1 MAEQIISPGVF
12 SNESD
17 KSLYTQGP
25 QTVGAAIIG
34 PTAKGTPMV
43 PTSVTSYSDYL
54 SKFGDVFLP
63 SGSSTYQE
71 YFTSLAVREYFG
83 GGGQTMLVTRIIS
96 GSGYTT
102 FASADIGSAATVG
115 TGYATGSSAVTTTF
129 MTSSNQEVRIT
140 YGSTVYRFIASAPSP
155 IPADDIDG
163 NLYYFVTGS
172 TATVGIN
179 NLTGSINRALS
190 GSAASASVD
199 LVYATSNGTTTLIL
213 SGSLM
218 GTYANGITLSTGSG
232 TSFSTLITLGNGT
245 STSVNSSSFT
255 LETLT
260 WGNIMN
266 NTSSIIAGSSD
277 ALQSGSIDNV
287 RWEISNVNTSSGNFD
302 LLIRRG
308 DDNTSNKNVLETW
321 SNLSLD
327 PQQANY
333 ISRVIGDQ
341 KITYGG
347 SSNPILQYQ
356 GNYPV
361 TSQYVRVK
369 PNTVNN
375 IVNSIDSLGN
385 FKSTNISLLPAIG
398 SGSYKGSFAGGL
410 AATDRASTFFE
421 NINSAATD
429 CQGYKVDDYA
439 AALTLLT
446 NKDEF
451 NFNLLLVPGATLG
464 AGPLSS
470 ISDDTIALCEGRTDS
485 MAIVDA
491 TPCGVTGSAQ
501 TPAAAVTA
509 ATTST
514 SNYAATY
521 YPWVQVYSSN
531 LGKAVW
537 VPPSVVMGGVYAF
550 NDQVAAEWFA
560 PAGLNRGGIGSVI
573 RAERKLSQADRDVLY
588 AGNVNPLATF
598 PGNGVVAFGQKTLQK
613 RSTALDRVNVRRLLI
628 TLKRFLGGVGR
639 NLIFE
644 QNTSATRNRF
654 LAVAEPYMES
664 VVQRQGLYS
673 YKIVMDES
681 NNTPDVI
688 DRNQLVGQ
696 IYIQPTKTAE
706 FIILNFTVTPTGA
719 TF

>member
-1 MAEQIISPGVF
+1 VVKQAGSLNVIGAISAG
-12 SNESD
+12 
-17 KSLYTQGP
+17 
-25 QTVGAAIIG
+25 
-34 PTAKGTPMV
+34 
-43 PTSVTSYSDYL
+43 
-54 SKFGDVFLP
+54 
-63 SGSSTYQE
+63 
-71 YFTSLAVREYFG
+71 
-83 GGGQTMLVTRIIS
+83 
-96 GSGYTT
+96 
-102 FASADIGSAATVG
+102 
-115 TGYATGSSAVTTTF
+115 ATGSLLITGSGASWTLQITTASNPQNTSTTFYVQSGSTAAATTTNLASVINANSTLF
-129 MTSSNQEVRIT
+129 GITAITSSTGVLGFT
-140 YGSTVYRFIASAPSP
+140 SSYYGPSP
-155 IPADDIDG
+155 ISVTTA
-163 NLYYFVTGS
+163 TGS
-172 TATVGIN
+172 ASQF
-179 NLTGSINRALS
+179 L
-190 GSAASASVD
+190 SASV
-199 LVYATSNGTTTLIL
+199 
-213 SGSLM
+213 SL
-218 GTYANGITLSTGSG
+218 G
-232 TSFSTLITLGNGT
+232 GN
-245 STSVNSSSFT
+245 VDNVAFT

-260 WGNIMN
+260 WGDIMN
-266 NTSSIIAGSSD
+266 NTSSIVPGSYNVLS
-277 ALQSGSIDNV
+277 SGSINNV
-287 RWEISNVNTSSGNFD
+287 RYDITNVDTGSGIFT
-302 LLIRRG
+302 LIVRRG
-308 DDNTSNKNVLETW
+308 DDADNNKNVLETW

-327 PQQANY
+327 EQQPNY
-333 ISRVIGDQ
+333 IARVIGDQ
-341 KITYGG
+341 KITYDGT
-347 SSNPILQYQ
+347 NAILQYQ

-361 TSQYVRVK
+361 TSQYIRVK
-369 PNTVNN
+369 PNTVSK
-375 IVNSIDSLGN
+375 ITNSILSTGLFNTTLSGSLPVLGN
-385 FKSTNISLLPAIG
+385 VR
-398 SGSYKGSFAGGL
+398 YGSFAGGL
-410 AATDRASTFFE
+410 LATNRTSTFFE
-421 NINSAATD
+421 NINSSATD
-429 CQGYKVDDYA
+429 CQGYVAADYA

-451 NFNLLLVPGATLG
+451 GFNLLLVPGATLG
-464 AGPLSS
+464 SGPLSS
-470 ISDDTIALCEGRTDS
+470 ISDDAIALCEGRTDS

-573 RAERKLSQADRDVLY
+573 RAERKLSQSDRDTLY

-613 RSTALDRVNVRRLLI
+613 RSTALDRINVRRLLI
-628 TLKRFLGGVGR
+628 SLKGFLGGVGR